1 MPPPFAIDAA
11 GRLILC
17 SAHRDGPGPI
27 VRGRTLLR
35 TIQIG
40 MSSLKMMISSTAL
53 SPKTRFRSRPFHS
66 EAEASVCPRSQRLGE
81 ENPLTFN
88 APHWPSRL
96 PRRGAR
102 LPFVFA
108 VAQQV
113 VTLLT
118 VRVVHAL
125 LVLVESCGR
134 VSFRRRRQLAAGARR
149 YRRFLDATPYL
160 GLALKTCHCALMA
173 DTAVSA
179 ARPGTGPLLGR
190 QAITTPSFLPL
201 GALAGSG
208 RRRLT
213 SRRRNWSEH
222 VPRSPQFRGPNLL
235 HRRLPS
241 NREADLCSRRVPRA
255 STPSKPPCNDWGA
268 DQRSRRHPGA
278 SMFTRPL

>member
-1 MPPPFAIDAA
+1 
-11 GRLILC
+11 
-17 SAHRDGPGPI
+17 
-27 VRGRTLLR
+27 
-35 TIQIG
+35 
-40 MSSLKMMISSTAL
+40 MMISSTAL
-53 SPKTRFRSRPFHS
+53 TSETRFRSRPFHS
-66 EAEASVCPRSQRLGE
+66 GAEASVCPRSQRLGI
-81 ENPLTFN
+81 ENPLTSG
-88 APHWPSRL
+88 APRWPSYPL
-96 PRRGAR
+96 RRGVR

-108 VAQQV
+108 ASQQV

-118 VRVVHAL
+118 VCVVRPRPA
-125 LVLVESCGR
+125 LVESCGR

-179 ARPGTGPLLGR
+179 ARPGTGPLFGR

-222 VPRSPQFRGPNLL
+222 VPRSPQFRGPNSL

-278 SMFTRPL
+278 SMFTQPL